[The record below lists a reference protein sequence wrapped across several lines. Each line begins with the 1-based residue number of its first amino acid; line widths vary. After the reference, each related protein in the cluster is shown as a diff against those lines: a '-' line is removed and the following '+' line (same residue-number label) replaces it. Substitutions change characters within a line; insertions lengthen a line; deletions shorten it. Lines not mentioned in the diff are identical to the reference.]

1 MEKLTIEE
9 KTEIVAALYNRIDS
23 LKESIAAV
31 KELGFSASNYE
42 QSLSICENMIKHKK
56 IWR

>member
-1 MEKLTIEE
+1 MVKLTIEE
-9 KTEIVAALYNRIDS
+9 KTEIVTALYNRIDS

-42 QSLSICENMIKHKK
+42 QSLSICENLMKQMK